1 MPTVDL
7 QIFNL
12 INENQKYVPKETIV
26 QQHLDSHYFQ
36 FLQIYTDGSKDPETG
51 RTSAAM
57 YIPQFKYKSAKRTVN
72 NISVYAAEM
81 IAIQIALQWVEE
93 IQPTTVVICSDSY
106 SALTSILSGKSESRQ
121 DILLEVLQSLYRI
134 WKLRIIAT
142 FLWVPAHVGVEG
154 NEEVD
159 KIVKQA
165 LNTQILTYI
174 YP

>member
-26 QQHLDSHYFQ
+26 QQHFDSHYFQ
-36 FLQIYTDGSKDPETG
+36 FLQMYTDGSKDPETG

-57 YIPQFKYKSAKRTVN
+57 YIPHFKYKSEKRTAN

-93 IQPTTVVICSDSY
+93 IQPTTV
-106 SALTSILSGKSESRQ
+106 
-121 DILLEVLQSLYRI
+121 
-134 WKLRIIAT
+134 
-142 FLWVPAHVGVEG
+142 
-154 NEEVD
+154 
-159 KIVKQA
+159 
-165 LNTQILTYI
+165 
-174 YP
+174 